1 MKRLHRA
8 VTVAACLGAAMVTV
22 QAQQRGGT
30 SAPRQWW
37 VAKAKPGQYGTNK
50 PHIKLPDLKAR
61 HKGQATWM
69 EVVVNDEN
77 YHAEYHQG
85 APGTKIATVM
95 HPDTREFYAV
105 IEGQIRFILEGQAEP
120 IVATRGSI
128 VNIPRRTA
136 YSVEVIGDG
145 AGACG

>member
-1 MKRLHRA
+1 MKRLHSA
-8 VTVAACLGAAMVTV
+8 VTVAACLSAVMATV

-50 PHIKLPDLKAR
+50 PHIKLSDLKAR
-61 HKGQATWM
+61 HRGQSTWM

-105 IEGQIRFILEGQAEP
+105 MEGQVRFVLEVQAEP
-120 IVATRGSI
+120 IAAR
-128 VNIPRRTA
+128 
-136 YSVEVIGDG
+136 
-145 AGACG
+145 